1 MRKPA
6 SHLPKLRSFKQGP
19 PWSLQPPAPEDLAG
33 GLPEAAMGGSPHPGP
48 TGGPGLWHPPQGP
61 QADPHMGGPA
71 GLQDGCGHKG
81 RRGPRAW
88 SLHSLAHR
96 RFISPLPVSSGLTVA
111 MRSEFLPGLMAS
123 RVHLSSSDPQSA
135 PAVETW
141 LWDFKGPPWEHR
153 ATSHLGDVPA
163 PTSVSFP
170 SAPARPN
177 RGSFSGGPP

>member
-1 MRKPA
+1 MGKPA

-19 PWSLQPPAPEDLAG
+19 HWSLQPPAPEDLAG
-33 GLPEAAMGGSPHPGP
+33 GLPEAAMGGVPPPWSNWRSRPVASP
-48 TGGPGLWHPPQGP
+48 TGATGRPSYRWSRRTPGRLWPQG
-61 QADPHMGGPA
+61 QE
-71 GLQDGCGHKG
+71 
-81 RRGPRAW
+81 GPRAW
-88 SLHSLAHR
+88 SLRSLAHR
-96 RFISPLPVSSGLTVA
+96 RFIPPLPVSSGLTVA
-111 MRSEFLPGLMAS
+111 MRSEFLQGLMAS